1 MDTVQIAQKGKKQM
15 IEVKNLTKYYG
26 NHKAVDHISFSI
38 KEGTVCGFLGPNGA
52 GKSTTMN
59 IMTGCLSAT
68 SGNVSIG
75 EYDIFEQPIEAKKMI
90 GYLPEQ
96 PPLYLEETPREYL
109 RFVAQAKKIPRESI
123 REEIEN
129 VMKET
134 QITEVADRLIKNLS
148 KGYRQRVGIAQTL
161 LGNPKVI
168 ILDEPTVGLDPIQVI
183 EIRDLIKSL
192 GQKHTVI
199 LSSHILSEVQHM
211 CDEILIISKG
221 KLIAYDTA
229 ENLEK
234 MMAPKASIEVLTDA
248 SLEECQKV
256 LGLVLFIAHH
266 LLNLAWYRNLFRGKY
281 TVIRVLVSMVNLAL
295 LAVMICLMASG
306 IIMSRHV
313 FAFLPITGGM
323 GTARLVHMVA
333 CYWGFVLMALHLGF
347 HWGMM
352 MTRTRNIS
360 GVTKPS
366 GIRRVIF
373 LISGIV
379 IVGFGLYVF
388 VTRDLVTYMFLRT
401 QFVFLDYSESPISFY
416 IDYLAMMGL
425 FIWIAHYLSV
435 VLKKYGKKL
444 PQTNGKI
451 APEKVGN
458 KKFRNM

>member
-221 KLIAYDTA
+221 RLIAYDTA

-234 MMAPKASIEVLTDA
+234 MMAPRASIEVLTDA
-248 SLEECQKV
+248 SLEESVIPMCLIIAYPLILKNYGNIYLPTAYGTLFAYIMTAAALLSIGIFISSITESQAMAAGICFAAMLLNYYMV
-256 LGLVLFIAHH
+256 TLAEYVASSAYGSFIAI
-266 LLNLAWYRNLFRGKY
+266 LILEL
-281 TVIRVLVSMVNLAL
+281 IIAL
-295 LAVMICLMASG
+295 LVKNMTGNSILSKGFGAVS
-306 IIMSRHV
+306 II
-313 FAFLPITGGM
+313 A
-323 GTARLVHMVA
+323 AVA
-333 CYWGFVLMALHLGF
+333 LYIYKNQWFEGLFPKILE
-347 HWGMM
+347 
-352 MTRTRNIS
+352 NIS
-360 GVTKPS
+360 VYERFYEFVD
-366 GIRRVIF
+366 GIFDYTHVVYF
-373 LISGIV
+373 ISV
-379 IVGFGLYVF
+379 IVF
-388 VTRDLVTYMFLRT
+388 FL
-401 QFVFLDYSESPISFY
+401 FLTVQS
-416 IDYLAMMGL
+416 L
-425 FIWIAHYLSV
+425 
-435 VLKKYGKKL
+435 
-444 PQTNGKI
+444 
-451 APEKVGN
+451 EKRRYN
-458 KKFRNM
+458 

>member
-123 REEIEN
+123 REEIKN

-256 LGLVLFIAHH
+256 LGLVEGIEEIE
-266 LLNLAWYRNLFRGKY
+266 Y
-281 TVIRVLVSMVNLAL
+281 TTEEEGLVKGL
-295 LAVMICLMASG
+295 I
-306 IIMSRHV
+306 HTT
-313 FAFLPITGGM
+313 PPKE
-323 GTARLVHMVA
+323 
-333 CYWGFVLMALHLGF
+333 LGF
-347 HWGMM
+347 
-352 MTRTRNIS
+352 RK
-360 GVTKPS
+360 V
-366 GIRRVIF
+366 
-373 LISGIV
+373 
-379 IVGFGLYVF
+379 
-388 VTRDLVTYMFLRT
+388 
-401 QFVFLDYSESPISFY
+401 
-416 IDYLAMMGL
+416 
-425 FIWIAHYLSV
+425 LSLKFAQENRA
-435 VLKKYGKKL
+435 VLKLDIVKANL
-444 PQTNGKI
+444 EEIFIELTN
-451 APEKVGN
+451 PEEGHSQEDISEEEEEN
-458 KKFRNM
+458 NTDPTREEEAL